1 MTRRYMSADAV
12 KRADSPVGR
21 FVRAAAL
28 LIAAVVGISVIYLCL
43 LPALAENAGDPKFIY
58 FDNGLAGYD
67 RVLYSTDGGNTWND
81 MALMSQLDSSDE
93 RMEIS
98 FDHVNTDY
106 TYVTANA
113 VAPGTDI
120 MFRGYDSGVVYDTTV
135 IRKLDSN
142 GNPSDGSKMQW
153 GYDYENFVWT
163 SGAYVVDEVN
173 NCFYAPALAMQNKV
187 ADHIVSYQND
197 YNHRTFSD
205 EAYEMTGV
213 FGDLNDV
220 NRSGEYSQEKDSEG
234 SCYTNTAEGDNKTN
248 AVGDKSGNEAKAQPP
263 FKATARIFD
272 YFSDW
277 ELSGNKLTDLVD
289 GTTFT
294 NSTSS
299 IAYAYQGDLWNK
311 ALRDYYDGSVD
322 KLVYFGSNSW
332 FPGVDYGLGQV
343 DGVTPDYYY
352 ISQFPDYFLPAHG
365 FSNSRGVAE
374 LVKTRNDNGLELA
387 GTDVPSPYF
396 NEAFITGDN
405 DRNAVYGRV
414 YNDIDFDFEY
424 NSATGYYEFSSTDPN
439 DAVRLTECDDGRYV
453 MQYTR
458 EGVTKADNTSSTGY
472 QFYPMNSPAT
482 NSNFATENLMF
493 GMELDLDFVTYGSA
507 VEGRTNGIFKFS
519 GDDDV
524 WIYLDNQLALDIGG
538 THTAV
543 SGVIDLNTGYGV
555 VGSTFDDETGGTLER
570 ITDAQKAAFAVGTN
584 DGIYNRS
591 TWTDIVGTVNMFDD
605 TYSGGQY
612 RTTIDE
618 ENGLY
623 IVEIKDVKN
632 VKTSGSNYSDTYKF
646 RLNSVDMS
654 EGEAEGDLI
663 THKMKIY
670 FMERGLNSSNFKLA
684 FNFLDSV
691 ERGVSKTWLDDG
703 FTDHSN
709 DSVEVELYRSINTFT
724 TRTEGAQDVLN
735 CGFEDGTE
743 GWTSNADAVIGID
756 SADPAFGENALSI
769 TGRNASW
776 IGAIK
781 TLDPALFKAGK
792 EYSFSAMV
800 KSRPDYIYNSFDSG
814 DAEGWITRGDNFS
827 ITSDNISNQTG
838 GKSIKINA
846 GNSSSWQDWY
856 GAQKPLDGFCDSG
869 NTYYFSL
876 YMRPANTKNPTV
888 FEMGIQYDLN
898 GTTHYEPIDNYTPT
912 DNSWHQLSGS
922 HSIPEGAANIRVY
935 VQEST
940 KVNFYIDDFTV
951 SKTESPDVT
960 SGSDDNI
967 KLTLRYPDETQQG
980 GYSFNQVASE
990 PVPSGVWTE
999 LGGTFRVPDD
1009 ASGPFDLIIES
1020 QNGTDDIFAD
1030 EVRVYEAGAEPTVI
1044 NTYTEDVQKIGEAT
1058 LSDATSWE
1066 KVWENLLDS
1075 ETIANG
1081 RQDYQYFAREKSV
1094 NTRSPK
1100 KYAAKYFDGDSE
1112 VTASEIDF
1120 EGDTITVFPINAQTG
1135 SLSIENRPLT
1145 DLTVKKEWFRVLEDE
1160 KADDI
1165 VVDIYNDHDSIVRTV
1180 TLHGDK
1186 SADTWTAELKDLEMY
1201 YRDTE
1206 SGEVHPINYYGIERD
1221 DPDHEYKVTYST
1233 DTTETFGGNTAY
1245 KFSSETEDEPLSLKI
1260 TNKPDKSGTY
1270 SASVHKQSAA
1280 SGKAPI
1286 KGAEFLLEK
1295 YTDGA
1300 YTEVTTAKT
1309 DESGNVKFENLEANV
1324 KYRVTETKSALGYK
1338 LPEEESDRQTEFMIS
1353 ADIAN
1358 NLDGSSPIISNGSI
1372 YSSHEWDGTG
1382 DRLSLVMENEVQP
1395 ILMPSTGGSG
1405 ILLIYIC
1412 GAFMTVTALGL
1423 VLVYR
1428 RRCR

>member
-1 MTRRYMSADAV
+1 MTRKYMSADAV
-12 KRADSPVGR
+12 RAADSRVGR

-28 LIAAVVGISVIYLCL
+28 FAAAVVGISVIYLCL
-43 LPALAENAGDPKFIY
+43 MPALAENAGDPKYIY

-93 RMEIS
+93 RMDIS

-106 TYVTANA
+106 TYVTASA

-135 IRKLDSN
+135 IRKLDGN

-187 ADHIVSYQND
+187 ADHIVSYQYN

-220 NRSGEYSQEKDSEG
+220 NRSGEYSQEQDSEG
-234 SCYTNTAEGDNKTN
+234 SYYTNTAEGDNKTN

-277 ELSGNKLTDLVD
+277 ELSGKKLTELVD

-332 FPGVDYGLGQV
+332 FPGVNYGYGQV
-343 DGVTPDYYY
+343 DGVTPEYYY
-352 ISQFPDYFLPAHG
+352 ISQFPGYYGPAHG

-387 GTDVPSPYF
+387 GTDIPSPYF

-405 DRNAVYGRV
+405 DRNAVYGKV
-414 YNDIDFDFEY
+414 YNDVDFDFEY

-439 DAVRLTECDDGRYV
+439 DAVRLTECDDGKYV

-632 VKTSGSNYSDTYKF
+632 VKTSGSNYSGTYKF
-646 RLNSVDMS
+646 RLNAVDMS
-654 EGEAEGDLI
+654 EGEEEGDLI

-756 SADPAFGENALSI
+756 STAPAFGENALSI

-781 TLDPALFKAGK
+781 TLDPTLFKAGK
-792 EYSFSAMV
+792 EYNFSAMV
-800 KSRPDYIYNSFDSG
+800 KSSGGSG
-814 DAEGWITRGDNFS
+814 DVVLFDNFAS
-827 ITSDNISNQTG
+827 NNGWTGSSGVEVGINTSNGIDDGAKSSLMARTSAAGDMVFRSLNGICEAGKTYAINIDYL
-838 GKSIKINA
+838 KA
-846 GNSSSWQDWY
+846 SSKNTPVNFEVGICYNY
-856 GAQKPLDGFCDSG
+856 GG
-869 NTYYFSL
+869 NTVYA
-876 YMRPANTKNPTV
+876 PADTKAAPSGAVT
-888 FEMGIQYDLN
+888 IN
-898 GTTHYEPIDNYTPT
+898 G
-912 DNSWHQLSGS
+912 QV
-922 HSIPEGAANIRVY
+922 SIPEGASDLRIY
-935 VQEST
+935 VKEDY
-940 KVNFYIDDFTV
+940 KVNFYVDN
-951 SKTESPDVT
+951 VT
-960 SGSDDNI
+960 INEVATNAA
-967 KLTLRYPDETQQG
+967 KLTLRYPDPDNDSELLFTQIDCKPAEDWTLLEG
-980 GYSFNQVASE
+980 NVI
-990 PVPSGVWTE
+990 VPE
-999 LGGTFRVPDD
+999 N
-1009 ASGPFDLIIES
+1009 ASGPFDLLIES
-1020 QNGTDDIFAD
+1020 QNGTEDIFAD

-1066 KVWENLLDS
+1066 KVWKNLLDS

-1081 RQDYQYFAREKSV
+1081 RQDYQYFVREKSV

-1112 VTASEIDF
+1112 VTTSEIDF

-1145 DLTVKKEWFRVLEDE
+1145 DLSVKKEWFRVLEDE

-1180 TLHGDK
+1180 TLRGDK
-1186 SADTWTAELKDLEMY
+1186 SEDTWTAELKDLEMY

-1245 KFSSETEDEPLSLKI
+1245 KFSSDTEDGPLSLKI

-1324 KYRVTETKSALGYK
+1324 RYRVTETKSALGYK
-1338 LPEEESDRQTEFMIS
+1338 LPEEESDRQTVFMIS
-1353 ADIAN
+1353 ADVAN
-1358 NLDGSSPIISNGSI
+1358 NLDGSSPMISNGSI
-1372 YSSHEWDGTG
+1372 YSSHEWDGTA
-1382 DRLSLVMENEVQP
+1382 DQLSLVMENEVQP
-1395 ILMPSTGGSG
+1395 IIMPSTGGGG

-1428 RRCR
+1428 RKCR